1 VSAGNAIPTES
12 AGHSPLITRGELFV
26 FRTEVLLL
34 KQNLMVPAD
43 CELHIGV
50 MRIGVRYAGYAIPGD
65 GALTQQGNTVMKNL
79 ALAASVMVLVAISGQ
94 AFAKTAAQNARDW
107 SETTG
112 PSAPQAAYAYDAF
125 DSTIAAQPD
134 EPDAYR
140 YHGGPKYN
148 D

>member
-1 VSAGNAIPTES
+1 
-12 AGHSPLITRGELFV
+12 
-26 FRTEVLLL
+26 
-34 KQNLMVPAD
+34 
-43 CELHIGV
+43 
-50 MRIGVRYAGYAIPGD
+50 MRIGVRCARDAQFRAMGH
-65 GALTQQGNTVMKNL
+65 LTRQGNRVMKNL
-79 ALAASVMVLVAISGQ
+79 AMAASVMVLVAISGQ
-94 AFAKTAAQNARDW
+94 AFAKTATQNARDW

-112 PSAPQAAYAYDAF
+112 PSDPHAAYAYDAF

>member
-1 VSAGNAIPTES
+1 VSAGNATPAKS
-12 AGHSPLITRGELFV
+12 AAPSTSHRGELFV
-26 FRTEVLLL
+26 SRTELLLL

-43 CELHIGV
+43 CEPHIGV
-50 MRIGVRYAGYAIPGD
+50 MRIGLRYAGCAAMGH
-65 GALTQQGNTVMKNL
+65 LTQQGNRVMKNL
-79 ALAASVMVLVAISGQ
+79 ALAASVMMLVAISGQ

-112 PSAPQAAYAYDAF
+112 PSDPQAAYAYDAF
-125 DSTIAAQPD
+125 DTTLATQPD
-134 EPDAYR
+134 EPNAYR